1 MFESERC
8 GIIVDGHCLYCT
20 FVVACCWNNVVLML
34 QDNPG
39 NRLQDMFTI
48 NDNAMEQLKAIM
60 KLRQRDVF
68 QKC

>member
-1 MFESERC
+1 
-8 GIIVDGHCLYCT
+8 
-20 FVVACCWNNVVLML
+20 ML